1 MDALV
6 RESERFMQTVPRI
19 RLPRLP
25 TQIQLTML
33 IRLTNPQ
40 ALDRLIEYL
49 EKDRGLVW
57 PQLATREP
65 FRDWKIRTIKEEM
78 QSDII
83 FLEVNWAFNP
93 ETLNLECSVCSRPY
107 REILTDEEYL
117 KEDDENENN
126 RN

>member
-1 MDALV
+1 MRNIQLV
-6 RESERFMQTVPRI
+6 YVWHLPPLHPKI
-19 RLPRLP
+19 RLP
-25 TQIQLTML
+25 ML

-57 PQLATREP
+57 PQLPTREP

>member
-1 MDALV
+1 
-6 RESERFMQTVPRI
+6 
-19 RLPRLP
+19 
-25 TQIQLTML
+25 ML

-57 PQLATREP
+57 PQLPTREP

-83 FLEVNWAFNP
+83 FLEVNWVFNP
-93 ETLNLECSVCSRPY
+93 ETLNIECSVCSRPY
-107 REILTDEEYL
+107 RDILTDQEYL
-117 KEDDENENN
+117 SEEDSRIDLSAPPP
-126 RN
+126 